1 MILVYAALTQ
11 LQRQLGF
18 EAYTNAREKDLIAEI
33 FDPTSVEISVLSE
46 TFCNFEE
53 MKFESFI
60 GPLEVLITDPHFRTG
75 RLINFY
81 PMVTNGKGKGG
92 FT

>member
-18 EAYTNAREKDLIAEI
+18 EALTDAKERDLIAEI
-33 FDPTSVEISVLSE
+33 FDPASIEISVLSE
-46 TFCNFEE
+46 TFCNFDE

-60 GPLEVLITDPHFRTG
+60 GPLEVLISDPDFRTG
-75 RLINFY
+75 RLLNFY
-81 PMVTNGKGKGG
+81 PMATNGKGKGG